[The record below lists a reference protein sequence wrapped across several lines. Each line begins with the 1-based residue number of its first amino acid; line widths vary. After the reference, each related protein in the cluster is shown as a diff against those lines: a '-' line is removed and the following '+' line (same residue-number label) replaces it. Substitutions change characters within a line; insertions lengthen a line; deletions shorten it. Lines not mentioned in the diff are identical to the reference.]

1 MGIIPKVPWIWMD
14 GKFVA
19 WDDAQVHVTAH
30 GLHYGTGV
38 FEGIRCYETQDGPA
52 VFRLRDHLARFFN
65 SAALYELAI
74 PYSAAALH
82 DACLELVSRNRLGN
96 AYIRPV
102 AFFGAHS
109 LDLWPRGCP
118 VHVAMV
124 GWPRGEYLGKES
136 LERGVRI
143 KVSPVRRFHSSV
155 IPTTGKACGQYVN
168 SVLAVQEALRA
179 GFDEALMLNQ
189 EGRVAEGSGENL
201 FIVKDGTVITNDAD
215 ASILPGITRASVLE
229 IARDLG
235 LPVEVRPMEISE
247 VTAADE
253 AFFTGTAVEVTPIRE
268 IDGHTIGSGRRGPL
282 TEKIQKVFFDAVH
295 GRAAR
300 YRGWLSYAAA
310 PASAADR

>member
-1 MGIIPKVPWIWMD
+1 MGVIPKVPWIWMD

-38 FEGIRCYETQDGPA
+38 FEGIRCYETDDGPA
-52 VFRLRDHLARFFN
+52 VFRLRDHLERFYN
-65 SAALYELAI
+65 SAALYELEI
-74 PYSAAALH
+74 PYAPAALH
-82 DACLELVSRNRLGN
+82 DACLELVARNRLGN
-96 AYIRPV
+96 GYIRPV
-102 AFFGAHS
+102 AFFGAYS

-143 KVSPVRRFHSSV
+143 KVSPVRRFHASA

-168 SVLAVQEALRA
+168 SVLAVQEALRT

-189 EGRVAEGSGENL
+189 EGRVAEGSGENI

-215 ASILPGITRASVLE
+215 ASILPGITRASVIR

-235 LPVEVRPMEISE
+235 LPVEVRPLEIAE
-247 VTAADE
+247 VLSADE

-268 IDGHTIGSGRRGPL
+268 IDGHAIGDGRRGPL
-282 TEKIQKVFFDAVH
+282 TARIQAAFFDAVH

-300 YRGWLSYAAA
+300 YRGWLSYAAGTK
-310 PASAADR
+310 AAGG